1 MPKPKKTAKKVEDP
15 KKLRTYR
22 TRIEAK
28 DDEDAK
34 TPAESLRGRRMET
47 RIEEEFFNACKQ
59 NLHFGGQVFVPGA
72 IIPKEYVSDFYL
84 TGGHIASRSKFITVK
99 TK

>member
-1 MPKPKKTAKKVEDP
+1 
-15 KKLRTYR
+15 
-22 TRIEAK
+22 
-28 DDEDAK
+28 
-34 TPAESLRGRRMET
+34 MET
-47 RIEEEFFNACKQ
+47 RVVEEYFNACKQ

-84 TGGHIASRSKFITVK
+84 TGGHIASRSKFVTVK